1 MADESPQPRSN
12 VSIGGGGGGEVSI
25 NTAMG
30 DQEPLVIG
38 QEQNH
43 YPLPVVPALYGKL
56 LLLIVLPAAG
66 FLVPVLYREEGRTT
80 DSFSV
85 LQYLHV
91 IIWALTMII
100 TWYVKAEHKNS
111 RILGYHDFYNGTRH
125 LHRITFYILSGG
137 NVFLI
142 ILGSLVKDYCVD
154 ESTAR
159 CSLNVSLSSVNY
171 QQIFFIL
178 EVILAI
184 PFVIKHIVEVV
195 RFNGA
200 GLPPDILAEDLT
212 FRFTRPDSY
221 VGVRGPSNLE
231 WVLERQADLLQVLR
245 HRNSILTQQIY
256 ALTQQMQT

>member
-1 MADESPQPRSN
+1 MADDSPQSRPT
-12 VSIGGGGGGEVSI
+12 VSIGGGEGSI
-25 NTAMG
+25 NTTTG
-30 DQEPLVIG
+30 DHEPLIIG

-56 LLLIVLPAAG
+56 LLLILLPAGG
-66 FLVPVLYREEGRTT
+66 FLVPVLYHGDGEGKT
-80 DSFSV
+80 DSFSA

-91 IIWALTMII
+91 IIWALTMVL
-100 TWYVKAEHKNS
+100 TWYIKAEHKKS
-111 RILGYHDFYNGTRH
+111 RILGYHDFYNSTRH

-137 NVFLI
+137 NVLLI
-142 ILGSLVKDYCVD
+142 ILGCLVKDYCIGD
-154 ESTAR
+154 STSS
-159 CSLNVSLSSVNY
+159 CSLNISLTSVNY

-178 EVILAI
+178 EIILSI

-195 RFNGA
+195 RFNA
-200 GLPPDILAEDLT
+200 AELPPDTLAEDLS

-245 HRNSILTQQIY
+245 HRNTILTQQIY
-256 ALTQQMQT
+256 ALSQQYHPA